1 MITLGEKGVMTDFH
15 SHIIPRLDHGSG
27 SVETSLWQINAAKK
41 AGISRIVATSHFYA
55 NAIDVPGFYALREK
69 CFGELRRALPSDAP
83 EIILGAEVL
92 VFENLDRMPYV
103 EKLCIAGTNVFLAEL
118 PMNSVDDSIADTIH
132 HLIRRGL
139 DVVLAH
145 ADRYD
150 TDIIDACVDVG
161 AKIQLNADGLLGD
174 YVSLHRYAAKK
185 GWERRNYDNGGT
197 PVKYGTKE
205 DYYYYL
211 DELEDIILTGRN
223 LYDGK
228 ALG

>member
-1 MITLGEKGVMTDFH
+1 MITLGEKGAITDFH

-69 CFGELRRALPSDAP
+69 CFGELRHALPPDAP

-161 AKIQLNADGLLGD
+161 AKIQLNADGLLE
-174 YVSLHRYAAKK
+174 HRNRKRCLRWIEEGSVY
-185 GWERRNYDNGGT
+185 
-197 PVKYGTKE
+197 
-205 DYYYYL
+205 
-211 DELEDIILTGRN
+211 
-223 LYDGK
+223 
-228 ALG
+228 ALGSDIHGKGKNYEYFRKAIRILGGRSAEIFAKTNALLKK